1 MSRKI
6 GVERTF
12 ALRQYENIKLYDTF
26 DETTLPNELAFNE
39 ELVGKLRK
47 LQFIKLEMDFR
58 NYINLHRELVPF
70 NNEDAMSI
78 LTELRENTIDEIN
91 NILENNTQGEQ
102 NDN

>member
-12 ALRQYENIKLYDTF
+12 ALKQYENIKLS
-26 DETTLPNELAFNE
+26 DEIILPEELPYSE

-47 LQFIKLEMDFR
+47 LQFIKLELDFR
-58 NYINLHRELVPF
+58 NYVNLHRELLPY
-70 NNEDAMSI
+70 NNEDVISI

-91 NILENNTQGEQ
+91 NILENNNTQGEQ